1 MKDSVFLQKKEMCS
15 GRGGYQ
21 VSVVKVLGS
30 AVGRVKSDVGVK

>member
-15 GRGGYQ
+15 GREGCQ